1 MYFYFNKKKYIHLK
15 HYNMNRPKVLIVDDL
30 AYHRLL
36 LAKYFIKLHI
46 DYNEACNGKE
56 AFDKIIEN
64 NYDLVFMDIEMPIKN
79 GIDTIK
85 EIREDI
91 SNYKNQIPVIA
102 LTGHDPVEFESNLK
116 KIGFN
121 DILSKPYNFDK
132 LQEILEKF
140 KIKFVIS

>member
-1 MYFYFNKKKYIHLK
+1 MS
-15 HYNMNRPKVLIVDDL
+15 RSKVLIVDDL

-36 LAKYFIKLHI
+36 LAKYFIKLQI

-64 NYDLVFMDIEMPIKN
+64 NYDLVFMDIEMPVKN
-79 GIDTIK
+79 GIDTIR

-102 LTGHDPVEFESNLK
+102 LTGHDPVEFENSLK
-116 KIGFN
+116 KMGFN
-121 DILSKPYNFDK
+121 DMLPKPYNFEK

-140 KIKFVIS
+140 KIKFIIS